1 MEKNIFKKLN
11 SIEYFKKVLFF
22 LIFTEIKKNQK
33 IFFNRYIRVSHILAN
48 NMFYIYNGLKFIK
61 LNILFFFS
69 GLILGSFILN
79 KKHNKHISL
88 KKLKSKKR

>member
-1 MEKNIFKKLN
+1 MEKNIFKKFN
-11 SIEYFKKVLFF
+11 SIEYFKKIIFF
-22 LIFTEIKKNQK
+22 LVFIDIKKNQK
-33 IFFNRYIRVSHILAN
+33 IFFNRYIRISQFLVN
-48 NMFYIYNGLKFIK
+48 NLFYVYNGLKFIK

-79 KKHNKHISL
+79 KKHNKHISF